1 MILQCELEYKR
12 TDFRTSACRV
22 DKVVELPPAAFARL
36 IQNPLSDHDFIKAF
50 NAEKHER
57 DNHVRSCL
65 LVLKGQEKDGILIV
79 PQGYGYARYSAYIP
93 DARSLVQQELT
104 PSLSEFDSRMR
115 WLTDAYTRKA
125 LQGQIDGEYEIDF
138 DQARSLCGYEYFD
151 EDLLMD
157 MLSDRPE
164 FDDVEASENGCRVTV
179 TEAYLR
185 QENDGELRKLAQEEV
200 EVMCARHILWLHG
213 AGGGQADFSG
223 CLLDGLDLSRKDLS
237 RAVLDGAKFSN
248 TRLCGTELSS
258 ASCRRTKIYRCDLT
272 EAVATEASFKE
283 AECVCSTFDRGMF
296 AHSNFTGA
304 VFTDCTMYNGSLE
317 NGCLNGTAFGD
328 MDLSSVRMNGC
339 SYDEQQWAA
348 QPDGPVISM

>member
-1 MILQCELEYKR
+1 MYKR
-12 TDFRTSACRV
+12 
-22 DKVVELPPAAFARL
+22 
-36 IQNPLSDHDFIKAF
+36 Q
-50 NAEKHER
+50 
-57 DNHVRSCL
+57 
-65 LVLKGQEKDGILIV
+65 
-79 PQGYGYARYSAYIP
+79 
-93 DARSLVQQELT
+93 
-104 PSLSEFDSRMR
+104 
-115 WLTDAYTRKA
+115 
-125 LQGQIDGEYEIDF
+125 
-138 DQARSLCGYEYFD
+138 
-151 EDLLMD
+151 
-157 MLSDRPE
+157 
-164 FDDVEASENGCRVTV
+164 SENGCRVTV